1 MNLRALFLFGGP
13 IRLWKTCALLRRCAL
28 RNSPRRARRDARD
41 GFTLVEVLV
50 VIAIMAIML
59 SIVIVSVSGVKG
71 SRDLYKAAYD
81 IQGVLEQA
89 RTLAMATGT
98 YTWVG
103 FFEEDP
109 STPGVA
115 GTGQVVISMVSS
127 AAGTNL
133 DTVGSPIAALPASQL
148 TQVTKLMKI
157 SNVHLAV
164 LPTAAVT
171 RPTLTASA
179 PTTYQ
184 VGSGSFSNTTT
195 FPYPLTGTA
204 QYNFTQI
211 IQFSPQGDATRIADY
226 PTQLMEIGLQP
237 THGDSA
243 SATITNAAVIQI
255 AGIGG
260 QVITYRP

>member
-1 MNLRALFLFGGP
+1 MKLRALSLFGGQ
-13 IRLWKTCALLRRCAL
+13 IRFREARVLLRQCALQ
-28 RNSPRRARRDARD
+28 NSSRSRINARD

-50 VIAIMAIML
+50 VMAIMAIML
-59 SIVIVSVSGVKG
+59 SIVIVSISGVKG

-103 FFEEDP
+103 IFEEDP

-115 GTGQVVISMVSS
+115 GTGQVVISIVSS

-133 DTVGSPIAALPASQL
+133 DTVGSPIAALPGSQL
-148 TQVTKLMKI
+148 TQVAKLMKI
-157 SNVHLAV
+157 PNVHLAV
-164 LPTAAVT
+164 LPAAAVI

-184 VGSGSFSNTTT
+184 VGSGSFANTTT